1 MDHGHGLQRIGG
13 AAGRLAH
20 ADAGAVVDGI
30 AHGID
35 GAAVNLHHHL
45 GIAHEAAGGEDDGFA
60 VDLVGGAVIIT
71 GLDANDLAVVI
82 EDELFGGQLGHE
94 IVLLVLGF
102 GEIHGAGELEGL
114 VRPEDVPAGF
124 GVGAVDTP
132 LLIPGGNHEGA
143 EQAAA
148 LELEAEV
155 LDIIIQGGAGLV
167 DGLVDDVGLLIAA
180 DIVEPD
186 LVDLVGIDIVLA
198 IVKEIL
204 EVFAVEGHGAVG
216 ADGVAADLAG
226 SLDAEDGGTLI
237 GRGAVGHDAGAAE
250 ADDDDVVAVDGH
262 RVGALLNRGVPL
274 VRLAAGLVDR
284 AGNAVL
290 DAVGGGGG
298 AGDGIDTERLGL
310 EQAGNEQLLG
320 IGKPLAGGGVGLF
333 DDGNVGDGAVLEGDL
348 AGHLAGDAEA
358 GCGALEGAVLN
369 GGLLGAGGIALGLGQ
384 GLGQGA
390 DNTVGRLGGTGDAVD
405 LGTLG
410 LENLGLEGGTGS
422 AADGGRLFGDVDRD
436 IGDGVFIDRDRD
448 GQAGFVA
455 AALARIGTR
464 RVETVGQGRRA
475 EHRQAEAENQRPRE
489 KFFHGAFLL

>member
-1 MDHGHGLQRIGG
+1 M
-13 AAGRLAH
+13 
-20 ADAGAVVDGI
+20 
-30 AHGID
+30 
-35 GAAVNLHHHL
+35 
-45 GIAHEAAGGEDDGFA
+45 
-60 VDLVGGAVIIT
+60 
-71 GLDANDLAVVI
+71 
-82 EDELFGGQLGHE
+82 
-94 IVLLVLGF
+94 
-102 GEIHGAGELEGL
+102 
-114 VRPEDVPAGF
+114 
-124 GVGAVDTP
+124 
-132 LLIPGGNHEGA
+132 
-143 EQAAA
+143 
-148 LELEAEV
+148 
-155 LDIIIQGGAGLV
+155 
-167 DGLVDDVGLLIAA
+167 DDVGLLIAA

-198 IVKEIL
+198 VVKEIL
-204 EVFAVEGHGAVG
+204 EVFAVESHGAVG

-226 SLDAEDGGTLI
+226 SLDAEDGGALI

-262 RVGALLNRGVPL
+262 RVGALLNRSVPL

-320 IGKPLAGGGVGLF
+320 IGKPLASGGVGLF

-384 GLGQGA
+384 GLGQDTVNLGA
-390 DNTVGRLGGTGDAVD
+390 
-405 LGTLG
+405 LG

-422 AADGGRLFGDVDRD
+422 AADGGRLFGDVDGD

-464 RVETVGQGRRA
+464 RVETVGQSRRA
-475 EHRQAEAENQRPRE
+475 EHRQAEAENQRPRQ
-489 KFFHGAFLL
+489 KFSHGAFLL